1 MDEDEKEDGADRCIK
16 YSCNSGEVCV
26 LPINQQ
32 FSFLGFLQCW
42 SRAVLALDVY
52 NCLCVQ

>member
-1 MDEDEKEDGADRCIK
+1 MDEDEKEDDADHCIK

-32 FSFLGFLQCW
+32 FSFFGFLQCW
-42 SRAVLALDVY
+42 SRAVFALDVY
-52 NCLCVQ
+52 NYLCVQ